1 MACTLGV
8 NWLFRK
14 NWDFRGGRM
23 IFFIKNSS
31 PTSKLILFTVY
42 LFLFT
47 FSFWFLSCEKS
58 TAPLE
63 NKTPNI
69 SLEIDE
75 VDVTEAWLNLQTE
88 NLLDKD
94 VLQVYRNDSIIYTGK
109 PGPADTNLYDNGL
122 LPAQSYSYHAS
133 LTRNNQVIS
142 ETSTKSIT
150 TMDTTGHNFQWS
162 TYTFGGSYG
171 SSDLRDVAII
181 NENDIWAVGEVYAD
195 SAQPSKRYNAVH
207 WDGVQ
212 WYLQRITVSFRN
224 SNITPPGEGIYA
236 YSSNDIWVTLGGA
249 PAHWDGSNWTLFH
262 LWDMGVLT
270 QNDGGVT
277 RIWGSSQDNIYF
289 TGRGGT
295 IVHYENQSWQKLN
308 SGTDLNIKDIWGGV
322 NPFTGKTEILAIAS
336 SWPQSLAE
344 VKLLRI
350 ENYLVY
356 PVSVTG
362 LPIAMTNIWFM
373 PGKRYYLA
381 GDGLYYTRKL
391 GETWKRDPNLPLIFK
406 TGIRGHGVN
415 DVFIV
420 GSFGLVSHFNGMSW
434 HHYMGNEL
442 PSFSGGFNQMD
453 YKGNIMVAIGD
464 IGSDALILMGR
475 KR

>member
-1 MACTLGV
+1 
-8 NWLFRK
+8 
-14 NWDFRGGRM
+14 
-23 IFFIKNSS
+23 
-31 PTSKLILFTVY
+31 
-42 LFLFT
+42 
-47 FSFWFLSCEKS
+47 
-58 TAPLE
+58 
-63 NKTPNI
+63 
-69 SLEIDE
+69 LEIDE
-75 VDVTEAWLNLQTE
+75 VDATEVWLNLQTE

-94 VLQVYRNDSIIYTGK
+94 VLQVYRNDSIIYNGT
-109 PGPADTNLYDNGL
+109 PGPADTTIYDSGL

-133 LTRNNQVIS
+133 LTRNNQVILKS
-142 ETSTKSIT
+142 NPQSIT
-150 TMDTTGHNFQWS
+150 TMDTTGHKFQWS

-181 NENDIWAVGEVYAD
+181 NENDIWAVGEIYAD

-207 WDGVQ
+207 WNGNE
-212 WYLQRITVSFRN
+212 WELKRIPYVYNGQPYYHPLNFSFSFEN
-224 SNITPPGEGIYA
+224 GEVWFGGNGI
-236 YSSNDIWVTLGGA
+236 VK
-249 PAHWDGSNWTLFH
+249 WDGNNYTN
-262 LWDMGVLT
+262 VEIN
-270 QNDGGVT
+270 QNVWGPIAINK
-277 RIWGSSQDNIYF
+277 IWGSSSSNVF
-289 TGRGGT
+289 
-295 IVHYENQSWQKLN
+295 IVGNEGSIAHYNENVWQKLN

-322 NPFTGKTEILAIAS
+322 NPVTGKSEIVAIAS
-336 SWPQSLAE
+336 SWPQSLVE

-381 GDGLYYTRKL
+381 GDGLYYIRKL

-406 TGIRGHGVN
+406 TGIRGHGIN
-415 DVFIV
+415 DIFIV

-453 YKGNIMVAIGD
+453 YKGDIMVAIGD
-464 IGSDALILMGR
+464 IGSDALILMGQ
-475 KR
+475 KQ